1 MKILN
6 LTVNEFMNG
15 LEHVIE
21 YVHWEHEGIKG
32 STKLNPPKELFHPL
46 ESLAEKEIISWVWA
60 IDRKKIEKFVQNS
73 QKLSLNTEFGTVP
86 TLSPQAEETKKEYW
100 VSWATKRLEQYV
112 LLEGRPEIKEMLPS
126 GEEIFNEETGLY
138 ENVLVETI
146 TQTYIEP
153 LEEFVQITTEEGSIK
168 DIRNPLVVKD
178 EEERAKAAEILE
190 TYSDS

>member
-1 MKILN
+1 
-6 LTVNEFMNG
+6 
-15 LEHVIE
+15 
-21 YVHWEHEGIKG
+21 
-32 STKLNPPKELFHPL
+32 
-46 ESLAEKEIISWVWA
+46 
-60 IDRKKIEKFVQNS
+60 
-73 QKLSLNTEFGTVP
+73 
-86 TLSPQAEETKKEYW
+86 
-100 VSWATKRLEQYV
+100 
-112 LLEGRPEIKEMLPS
+112 MLPS